1 MAKKPNFL
9 KNLLTTASA
18 VAVLAGGVQST
29 LAVDFVT
36 TGNVDVNA
44 KANFN
49 SAGGAAAGAPDA
61 GAGNTIYVDADGRV
75 ISNLGAGA
83 NIPIIDAYGHTATL
97 NAFGG
102 NVAGLQL
109 RNAASLNAAGVNAAV
124 AAVTAAN
131 GGPVAIGAN
140 NGAVYTIAPGANDLE
155 VTAGAQF
162 IAAYDF
168 ANNGNTFKISQSGA
182 DAANPLNISSTF
194 TSTGGNNGNIVVNG
208 NFVQFNGA
216 FDATGGQQVGN
227 LTINDGKSAIM
238 NTDLNL
244 SADVTL
250 GSAAAGGASL
260 TIKAGKNINVVDIS
274 GDAHGKGTLTFL
286 GNSIVTGTIGTNK
299 QLNTVAINAGVVQTP
314 DGELKSN
321 TITIATGAT
330 LKNTTADLV
339 VEAGTIN
346 GAGTI
351 QFGDGNNIAITG
363 TTGGVAAALNIGAAG
378 AGNAFGNVD
387 FNGKNNTLAL
397 AGGGNNSAVY
407 LTNVTTGA
415 ANTGKITLDD
425 SNWTVSGNFGS
436 DKSLNLFQLDGAN
449 AKTVTLVSGTNI
461 NAQLVNLGRNGAN
474 GKLILNDKVTINSTD
489 TKATAAGGSI
499 EVVAGADADNRVTA
513 SITGAIGN
521 TNILNSIK
529 IGAFATLEVTP
540 VANGQYDINAGNANG
555 NINFGNGS
563 VLKLM
568 ANASGTI
575 TSPITVVATGNGTID
590 AFALAGTKTLTL
602 KGNIGANANN
612 LGLIDLTGGA
622 KVVLNGGDVF
632 VDKIDMSGNDGVIT
646 LDSAKTY
653 FIKELV
659 HGDGQVTLNVNEDL
673 TIKAGTELSANA
685 TNPLKA
691 LTFINAANKTLTL
704 EEGVNL
710 YTNGITTITANAGTL
725 LFKGDNT
732 VSGNIGTNVAKL
744 AAITLNAGGNIKTVT
759 LNGDVNLNGNITFA
773 ADNMTLVLG
782 GNVTVGD
789 IAPGANAN
797 SSLVFSNLNAATV
810 NGTVG
815 NGNTLKSITINSADV
830 TFTGVTKVTS
840 VVFNNANKAAS
851 VTYNNKTG
859 LELANLAVT
868 TAGKNI
874 HNIVL
879 ATGADVTLD
888 ANASIGTEANHLGN
902 FIWGSDNTLTIRNA
916 KFFAGVTNGTKGN
929 GAGKIAVAAGANGV
943 EIDRIGADGAALSQ
957 ADFGDNATVRGD
969 TYANDITIADTK
981 TVNFNGTVAGTALT
995 FNGAD
1000 AAATFTNVTLSTVLT
1015 PGGVNNGTATFN
1027 GTGSIL
1033 ANIGINANALK
1044 NLTFAAG
1051 SNYQFGS
1058 QDVAAIV
1065 IENAPTTFA
1074 AGSTLNVQGK
1084 TVTFNTSDTTFAG
1097 NNIITLNTGNLIF
1110 DNNSDFIT
1118 KQLPL
1123 TINTTLAG
1131 DNLGFITLGKDA
1143 DVKNVN
1149 VSINVDANAVDL
1161 EAATGQEL
1169 TLIDLQGTKLNNF
1182 DQNRWQAQLSNA
1194 AQINSGGIYSV
1205 DGVIYTEAENVNLVI
1220 GEHAQE
1226 VFQAIVSS
1234 ELKDAAAKFGNPKNT
1249 LDGKTLRNDLAALVI
1264 EDAQNGTSTA
1274 PDAIAR
1280 ISESTAGSSSQTT
1293 IQTTEQTVSMVQNLI
1308 QSIGAQAIQVVE
1320 NRAGAIV
1327 AENSGIA
1334 AGDESTRYGIWGSP
1348 FYSQTS
1354 QKKNKSGSGYKTKSY
1369 GGTIGFDTKAN
1380 DELTIG
1386 AAVSILNTKVKHK
1399 DVKAG
1404 DKTTANVAMFSLYG
1418 IQQLPKDFFI
1428 EAIASFGSSKVTNSE
1443 KIVKSTATAKYDSL
1457 TYGAEAIGGYNYK
1470 GIESVVITPMLG
1482 FGYTKFVD
1490 GGYTETGAAYP
1501 RTITKRSSDRPEVIA
1516 GTRIATSMDVNGI
1529 NVTPEAHAFVRHAF
1543 NNKSLK
1549 IESKINGLAEQL
1561 APISV
1566 KPIQTYYNLGLG
1578 FTAKDGNM
1586 EYSAGYDATIA
1597 KKYVGH
1603 QGTLKVRVNF

>member
-18 VAVLAGGVQST
+18 VAVLAGGTQSALGGALKVPQNNPSAFNT
-29 LAVDFVT
+29 A
-36 TGNVDVNA
+36 GNWNPA
-44 KANFN
+44 AIIANGD
-49 SAGGAAAGAPDA
+49 AIKAAAGKAITADIANVSVAYINANGNA
-61 GAGNTIYVDADGRV
+61 GIALTVANSFSLGGAVD
-75 ISNLGAGA
+75 LAGA
-83 NIPIIDAYGHTATL
+83 NAIAFTVNDGQTLTLTGIGDA
-97 NAFGG
+97 G
-102 NVAGLQL
+102 NVLGGGVVATNTYTGL
-109 RNAASLNAAGVNAAV
+109 
-124 AAVTAAN
+124 
-131 GGPVAIGAN
+131 GA
-140 NGAVYTIAPGANDLE
+140 
-155 VTAGAQF
+155 
-162 IAAYDF
+162 
-168 ANNGNTFKISQSGA
+168 
-182 DAANPLNISSTF
+182 
-194 TSTGGNNGNIVVNG
+194 
-208 NFVQFNGA
+208 
-216 FDATGGQQVGN
+216 
-227 LTINDGKSAIM
+227 
-238 NTDLNL
+238 
-244 SADVTL
+244 VTL
-250 GSAAAGGASL
+250 GSAGAGDATLAIDLANAGAGNIKSTTLAA
-260 TIKAGKNINVVDIS
+260 DIS
-274 GDAHGKGTLTFL
+274 GDAAGAGSITVAGYNNVTF
-286 GNSIVTGTIGTNK
+286 GTIGAANGIKNLTLAANGQATLGGNLKVDDAIGAAGVTLGNGSTLTVANNATLTGTANAGGNGSSVDGAAPSNGTLVFEGNSTLTNIDIGFNNA
-299 QLNTVAINAGVVQTP
+299 LNTVQINAGTVKMAAAVGAQA
-314 DGELKSN
+314 LKTTN
-321 TITIATGAT
+321 LNIANGAT
-330 LKNTTADLV
+330 LSN
-339 VEAGTIN
+339 E
-346 GAGTI
+346 GAT
-351 QFGDGNNIAITG
+351 
-363 TTGGVAAALNIGAAG
+363 AALNITATNVTGTGTIKFTTGQDIGITALDANGLKIGTAAQ
-378 AGNAFGNVD
+378 AFGNVD
-387 FNGKNNTLAL
+387 FNGQNNTLEL
-397 AGGGNNSAVY
+397 AGGTNNSAVY
-407 LTNVTTGA
+407 LTNVITGG
-415 ANTGKITLDD
+415 ANTGKIIFDD
-425 SNWTVSGNFGS
+425 SVWTVSGNFGS
-436 DKSLNLFQLDGAN
+436 DKSLNLFQLDGTTAN
-449 AKTVTLVSGTNI
+449 KTVTLVSGTTI

-474 GKLILNDKVTINSTD
+474 GKLILNGKVTINSTD

-529 IGAFATLEVTP
+529 IGAFATLQVTP
-540 VANGQYDINAGNANG
+540 VANGNYDINAGNANG
-555 NINFGNGS
+555 SINFGNGS

-568 ANASGTI
+568 ADANGTI

-590 AFALAGTKTLTL
+590 ASALAGTKTLTL
-602 KGNIGANANN
+602 EGNIGANANN

-632 VDKIDMSGNDGVIT
+632 VDKIDMSGNDGAIT
-646 LDSAKTY
+646 LDTANNY
-653 FIKELV
+653 FIKELA
-659 HGDGQVTLNVNEDL
+659 HGDGQVTLNVNENL
-673 TIKAGTELSANA
+673 TIKAGTNLSVDA

-710 YTNGITTITANAGTL
+710 YTNGITTTTANAGSL

-773 ADNMTLVLG
+773 ADHMTLVLG
-782 GNVTVGD
+782 GNVTAAD
-789 IAPGANAN
+789 IDPGGNAD

-810 NGTVG
+810 NGNVG
-815 NGNTLKSITINSADV
+815 NANTLHSITINSADV
-830 TFTGVTKVTS
+830 TFTGVTKATS

-851 VTYNNKTG
+851 ITYNDKTG
-859 LELANLAVT
+859 LELANLVVT
-868 TAGKNI
+868 TAGKST

-879 ATGADVTLD
+879 ATGADVALD

-902 FIWGSDNTLTIRNA
+902 FIWGSDNTLTISNA

-929 GAGKIAVAAGANGV
+929 GAGKIDVANTADGV
-943 EIDRIGADGAALSQ
+943 VIDRIGADGAALSQ
-957 ADFGDNATVRGD
+957 ADFGGNATVRGD
-969 TYANDITIADTK
+969 TYANAINIADTK

-995 FNGAD
+995 FNGAN
-1000 AAATFTNVTLSTVLT
+1000 AAATFTNVTLSTILT
-1015 PGGVNNGTATFN
+1015 PGGANNGTATFN

-1033 ANIGINANALK
+1033 ANIGVNGNALK
-1044 NLTFAAG
+1044 SLTFAAG

-1065 IENAPTTFA
+1065 IEKAPTTFA

-1110 DNNSDFIT
+1110 DANSTFST

-1169 TLIDLQGTKLNNF
+1169 TLIELQGTKLNNF

-1205 DGVIYTEAENVNLVI
+1205 DGLIYTETKNVNLVI

-1226 VFQAIVSS
+1226 VFQAIVSP
-1234 ELKDAAAKFGNPKNT
+1234 ELKDAAAKLGNPRNT

-1264 EDAQNGTSTA
+1264 SDAQNGTSTA

-1320 NRAGAIV
+1320 NRAGAII

-1380 DELTIG
+1380 DELTVG

-1490 GGYTETGAAYP
+1490 GGYTETGTAYP